1 MPVFTRLGEDRL
13 LFTIMLIAL
22 FSDIH
27 ANLSAFEAM
36 LADLNNRKPDAV
48 YCLGDLIGYNIW
60 PNEIIAAIRKHGI
73 ATLAG
78 NHDLKT
84 KGYAYELVST
94 ANRAYLN
101 TLPACI
107 KLEYQLNNDHL
118 NIVLAHGSTR
128 KIDEY
133 VLADMDEAYV
143 LEMMDEAKADV
154 LCLGHSHKPYH
165 RVIQTDKGYKYV
177 INIGSVG
184 KPKDNNPMGCY
195 VLLTINET
203 ASPNDRDSIKV
214 DFIRVAYDIE
224 KAAKAVEES
233 PLPNELADML
243 RKGY

>member
-1 MPVFTRLGEDRL
+1 MT
-13 LFTIMLIAL
+13 IAL

-27 ANLSAFEAM
+27 ANLPAFEAM
-36 LADLNNRKPDAV
+36 LADLDNRKPDAV

-60 PNEIIAAIRKHGI
+60 PNEIIAEVRKRGV

-84 KGYAYELVST
+84 NGYAYELVS
-94 ANRAYLN
+94 AENRSYLN
-101 TLPACI
+101 TLPAHI
-107 KLEYQLNNDHL
+107 KLEYQLNHDHL
-118 NIVLAHGSTR
+118 NIILAHGSTR

-133 VLADMDEAYV
+133 VLANAEEGYV
-143 LEMMDEAKADV
+143 LEMMEEAKADV
-154 LCLGHSHKPYH
+154 LCVGHSHKPYH
-165 RVIQTDKGYKYV
+165 RVIQTGTGFKHV

-184 KPKDNNPMGCY
+184 KPKDKNAMGCY
-195 VLLTINET
+195 VLITINET
-203 ASPNDRDSIKV
+203 AAINDKDSISV